1 MMLQNFI
8 SDESMMHHLLSVRGH
23 LHLVSFEEY
32 EKPKKSQGNTKLLTL
47 FPPLDD
53 MGSIVCK
60 PQGNTKLLTLFPPLD
75 DDDVFMGSIVCK
87 SYGYVGSYMNVS

>member
-8 SDESMMHHLLSVRGH
+8 SDESMMHHLLSVRGN

-32 EKPKKSQGNTKLLTL
+32 EKPKKS
-47 FPPLDD
+47 
-53 MGSIVCK
+53 
-60 PQGNTKLLTLFPPLD
+60 QGNTKLLTLFPPLD